1 VREKDGCRGGSPR
14 SRVPRQRTIGWRR
27 VGVVAFVRGGG
38 CSLGSDGKGGQC
50 AVGYWRG
57 GEESKDAG
65 RPPPHDIPT
74 PRPTRSHPTTRA
86 RAPHHGKKKRPA
98 ARANPASKRAQPPR
112 LKRQS
117 LENRSYSQSIEF
129 TRTLTTRTRRRR
141 RRRTLTVHSNTRAEN
156 HYF

>member
-14 SRVPRQRTIGWRR
+14 SLVPRQKTMGWRR
-27 VGVVAFVRGGG
+27 VGRWSSNAAEVARVSRGRG
-38 CSLGSDGKGGQC
+38 
-50 AVGYWRG
+50 VGYWRG

-117 LENRSYSQSIEF
+117 LENRSFSQSIEF
-129 TRTLTTRTRRRR
+129 TRTLTTRTRSRR
-141 RRRTLTVHSNTRAEN
+141 RRRTLTVHTNTRAEN